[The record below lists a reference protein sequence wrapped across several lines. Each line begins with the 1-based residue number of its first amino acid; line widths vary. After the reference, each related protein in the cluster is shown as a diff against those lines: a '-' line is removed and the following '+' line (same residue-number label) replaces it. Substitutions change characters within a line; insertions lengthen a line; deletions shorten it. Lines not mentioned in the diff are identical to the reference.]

1 MDPLRIGVVG
11 VGHLGRL
18 HAKMLAAM
26 EGIRFVGVFDMDP
39 AKAGTVASEFDTR
52 PFATLEALL
61 AEVDAVTVAT
71 TTTAHFAVARAA
83 LEGGV
88 HVFLEKPITETIPE
102 AEELCRLA
110 AEAKL
115 TVQVGHIE
123 RFNPAILA
131 LDGFPLQPLF
141 VESHRLAQFKPR
153 GTDVA
158 VVLDLMI
165 HDIDLILTFVKS
177 PVRQIDASGVAVVSD
192 TDRHCQRT
200 DPVRE
205 RMRGE
210 RDREPHLP
218 AKHAED
224 AHVPAERLHL
234 PGLLGGPGGGLPPRC
249 RKTPRMCAG
258 RWCLGE
264 MGLGKNR
271 KKIVYEQPEPKEVNA
286 LRHELELFVNGCT
299 QRHATAGDRG
309 RCPPGAG
316 GGDEHHAEDQPA
328 TDARLNGRR
337 TAPYR
342 PDTSTATPHRGELP
356 TRPGRPC
363 TSSEGTCA
371 ICCWE
376 RKCRTSTSW

>member
-1 MDPLRIGVVG
+1 
-11 VGHLGRL
+11 
-18 HAKMLAAM
+18 M
-26 EGIRFVGVFDMDP
+26 EGARFVGVFDMDP

-52 PFATLEALL
+52 PFASLEALL

-71 TTTAHFAVARAA
+71 TTTAHFAVARQA

-192 TDRHCQRT
+192 TIDIANARIQFENGCVANVTASRISQRSM
-200 DPVRE
+200 RKM
-205 RMRGE
+205 RMFQPNAYISLDFSEGLAEVFRL
-210 RDREPHLP
+210 LP
-218 AKHAED
+218 ED
-224 AHVPAERLHL
+224 AADVRGA
-234 PGLLGGPGGGLPPRC
+234 
-249 RKTPRMCAG
+249 MV
-258 RWCLGE
+258 LGE

-286 LRHELELFVNGCT
+286 LRYELELFVSAVRNGT
-299 QRHATAGDRG
+299 PPPVTAD
-309 RCPPGAG
+309 
-316 GGDEHHAEDQPA
+316 
-328 TDARLNGRR
+328 DARRALEV
-337 TAPYR
+337 A
-342 PDTSTATPHRGELP
+342 TSIMQKISQQRM
-356 TRPGRPC
+356 PG
-363 TSSEGTCA
+363 
-371 ICCWE
+371 
-376 RKCRTSTSW
+376 